1 MLSWS
6 MTLLIQNHVVI
17 WLTNKK
23 DIWCTSSSLF
33 SLDGDSTLLSSTFAY
48 CIHIKMP
55 HREKAGN
62 LVKTDTNYQ
71 FAQTHEFEVLG
82 HTYELISK
90 KKWCNWWLLLKLR
103 TSDICYSWRYLIW
116 IHYCLAESF
125 HPDEMKIRSLYNT
138 VFQFQGVVISRF
150 WRLSSGTPKPS
161 KTPNPHLKK
170 NPQRLGATDAWLPFS
185 PGPC

>member
-48 CIHIKMP
+48 CIHIKMLQ
-55 HREKAGN
+55 HKEVGC
-62 LVKTDTNYQ
+62 LVWTDTNYQ

-82 HTYELISK
+82 HNNELISK
-90 KKWCNWWLLLKLR
+90 KKWCNWWLLLKFR
-103 TSDICYSWRYLIW
+103 TSDICYFWRYLIW
-116 IHYCLAESF
+116 IHYCFDWKLWPWWDENKIF
-125 HPDEMKIRSLYNT
+125 TQHRLPIPRGCYFKILEVEQRHP
-138 VFQFQGVVISRF
+138 
-150 WRLSSGTPKPS
+150 
-161 KTPNPHLKK
+161 
-170 NPQRLGATDAWLPFS
+170 
-185 PGPC
+185 